1 MTRKKKILIIS
12 ISICLAVAVAVTF
25 ITLAFTVWKPKVKTT
40 QEWLNDFK
48 ACFAIQ
54 RDGSEQK
61 TEIINT
67 VRRNA
72 VRYFNLIEFKFYEK
86 KAEMK

>member
-1 MTRKKKILIIS
+1 MTHKERILIIS

-48 ACFAIQ
+48 ACFAMQ

-61 TEIINT
+61 TEIINPA
-67 VRRNA
+67 RN
-72 VRYFNLIEFKFYEK
+72 
-86 KAEMK
+86 